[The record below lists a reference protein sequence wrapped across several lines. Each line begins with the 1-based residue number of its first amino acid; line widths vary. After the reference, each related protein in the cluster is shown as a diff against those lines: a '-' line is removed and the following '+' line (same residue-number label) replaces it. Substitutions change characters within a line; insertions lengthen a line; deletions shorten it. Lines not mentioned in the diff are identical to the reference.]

1 MHMLYLAVARMQIDI
16 MRMCMYMRAHDCV
29 DARARVLGFVRVRVR
44 MHVRVRGRARVQECW
59 HLGTRGLPLHACP
72 QVPTTMPY
80 NYMGAG
86 QLSYACYMVASRSVQ
101 PAIPCILV
109 RVFLSDLVGRLRRAP
124 AVAVPASVP
133 AGPAE
138 WPPRAAGKAP
148 G

>member
-1 MHMLYLAVARMQIDI
+1 MHVLYLAVARMQIDI
-16 MRMCMYMRAHDCV
+16 MRMCLYMHVHVRV

-59 HLGTRGLPLHACP
+59 HLGTRGLPLHARP

-86 QLSYACYMVASRSVQ
+86 RLAYPVTA
-101 PAIPCILV
+101 CILLFSLA
-109 RVFLSDLVGRLRRAP
+109 FLRGRFLCPSAAP
-124 AVAVPASVP
+124 PSASVP
-133 AGPAE
+133 AGPAK
-138 WPPRAAGKAP
+138 WPPRAAGAAP

>member
-16 MRMCMYMRAHDCV
+16 MRMCLYMHVHVRV

-44 MHVRVRGRARVQECW
+44 MHVHVRARAQECW

-86 QLSYACYMVASRSVQ
+86 QLAYPCYMVASRSV
-101 PAIPCILV
+101 
-109 RVFLSDLVGRLRRAP
+109 
-124 AVAVPASVP
+124 
-133 AGPAE
+133 
-138 WPPRAAGKAP
+138 
-148 G
+148 